1 MKKDREFCRIKRGM
15 VFSYAIDKNQ
25 NKYQSTISINGS
37 VYSDH
42 IQHGVRDWVVISNDD
57 NNMCSPTCNIIPITS
72 QTNKTVLPT
81 HVEFEYQ
88 GKKLTVLC
96 EQIRTINAI
105 ELQTYRYFINNN
117 LMDKIEDALAI
128 QLGMSKVYG
137 VSNTSLE
144 KIEEII
150 DNIVKSKV
158 IAYTKSVSTTMD
170 IDDTVLKIASN
181 LEDLFKDE
189 LSISKNTTN
198 VNNSINT
205 GFDSNIHSSNTLN
218 TSKNSNDANTSISQ
232 IDKFNKKWGNKS
244 KITTGTNTKK
254 TRVQWTK
261 ENMDQFMIDVG
272 AMSPID
278 VAKKWNMKDAKAVM
292 YTKYYIIEK
301 LNKLAKERKL
311 NG

>member
-1 MKKDREFCRIKRGM
+1 
-15 VFSYAIDKNQ
+15 
-25 NKYQSTISINGS
+25 
-37 VYSDH
+37 
-42 IQHGVRDWVVISNDD
+42 
-57 NNMCSPTCNIIPITS
+57 
-72 QTNKTVLPT
+72 
-81 HVEFEYQ
+81 
-88 GKKLTVLC
+88 
-96 EQIRTINAI
+96 
-105 ELQTYRYFINNN
+105 
-117 LMDKIEDALAI
+117 MDKIEDALAI